1 MKKKITIIWAAIVFF
16 LGGIYANAEEII
28 LIKNGTIVPVVGKVI
43 TNGNLFIKD
52 GIIAKIGTSV
62 KAPKGAKII
71 DAKGMYVYPGMIGP
85 LTAVGVT
92 GYPGAGSDTNEMG
105 VSTPHMDS
113 YDAINPED
121 ECIEVTRIDG
131 VTTVLTVSGTRSAIN
146 GKAVALNLAGNL
158 AEDMVIK
165 RDVVQ
170 IFNTGARAS
179 KGFPSTLSGVNSLI
193 RDKLNQAKIYAE
205 KKKKKAVSPQAF
217 KYNLEMEALTQVISQ
232 KVPALFITSDEVTIR
247 NALHIIEEY
256 NLKGIIFATAGIL
269 KFAEKLAAKNIPV
282 IWAGTTTMP
291 QRWEA
296 VDKYYHTAAVLAKKG
311 VLFAFNESGRPGS
324 RNVRRQPVPASLSV
338 AYGLSEEEAIEALT
352 INPAKILG
360 IDNQVGSLEKGK
372 TANVII
378 CTKSLVQLSSK
389 IHMVIINGKI
399 IPKTSVQ
406 IRLRDKFKII
416 VQERKK

>member
-1 MKKKITIIWAAIVFF
+1 
-16 LGGIYANAEEII
+16 
-28 LIKNGTIVPVVGKVI
+28 
-43 TNGNLFIKD
+43 
-52 GIIAKIGTSV
+52 
-62 KAPKGAKII
+62 
-71 DAKGMYVYPGMIGP
+71 
-85 LTAVGVT
+85 
-92 GYPGAGSDTNEMG
+92 
-105 VSTPHMDS
+105 
-113 YDAINPED
+113 
-121 ECIEVTRIDG
+121 
-131 VTTVLTVSGTRSAIN
+131 
-146 GKAVALNLAGNL
+146 
-158 AEDMVIK
+158 MVIK

-170 IFNTGARAS
+170 IFNTGARARN
-179 KGFPSTLSGVNSLI
+179 GFPSTLSGVNSLI
-193 RDKLNQAKIYAE
+193 RDKLNQAKLYAV
-205 KKKKKAVSPQAF
+205 KKKKKAESPKAF
-217 KYNLEMEALTQVISQ
+217 KYDLEMEALTQVLSR

-256 NLKGIIFATAGIL
+256 NLKGIIFASAGVL

-296 VDKYYHTAAVLAKKG
+296 VDKYYHTASMLAKKG
-311 VLFAFNESGRPGS
+311 VFFAFNEGGRPGS

-338 AYGLSEEEAIEALT
+338 AYGLSEEEAIKALT

-389 IHMVIINGKI
+389 IHTVIINGKI

-406 IRLRDKFKII
+406 TRLWDKFKKI

>member
-43 TNGNLFIKD
+43 TNGSLLVID
-52 GIIAKIGTSV
+52 GVIAKIGTSI
-62 KAPKGAKII
+62 KAPKVAKVI

-92 GYPGAGSDTNEMG
+92 GYPGAGSDTDEIG
-105 VSTPHMDS
+105 VSTPNMDS

-193 RDKLNQAKIYAE
+193 KDKLNQAKLYAE

-256 NLKGIIFATAGIL
+256 NLRGIIFATAGIL

-389 IHMVIINGKI
+389 IHTVIINGKI

-406 IRLRDKFKII
+406 TRLRDKFKII

>member
-92 GYPGAGSDTNEMG
+92 GYPGAGSDTDEIG
-105 VSTPHMDS
+105 VSTPNMDS

-121 ECIEVTRIDG
+121 ECIEVARIDG

-170 IFNTGARAS
+170 IFNTGARAPS
-179 KGFPSTLSGVNSLI
+179 GFPSTLSGVNSLI
-193 RDKLNQAKIYAE
+193 RDKLNQAKLYAE
-205 KKKKKAVSPQAF
+205 KKTRKAESPQAF
-217 KYNLEMEALTQVISQ
+217 KCDLEMEALTQVISR
-232 KVPALFITSDEVTIR
+232 KVPALFITSDEVTVR

-256 NLKGIIFATAGIL
+256 NLRGIIFATAGIL

-282 IWAGTTTMP
+282 IWAGATKMP

-311 VLFAFNESGRPGS
+311 VLFAFSESGRPGS

-338 AYGLSEEEAIEALT
+338 AYGLSEEEAIKALT

-389 IHMVIINGKI
+389 IHTVIINGKI